1 MVYVVYKMSVFFVI
15 FMDYFFV
22 GNFKFFYNGVNF
34 DVISNIVEIKGF
46 LRFFLLIILL
56 IGCLNYL
63 NLKECLS

>member
-1 MVYVVYKMSVFFVI
+1 
-15 FMDYFFV
+15 MDYGYYFV

-46 LRFFLLIILL
+46 LRFFVLVVLL

>member
-1 MVYVVYKMSVFFVI
+1 
-15 FMDYFFV
+15 MDYFFV

-34 DVISNIVEIKGF
+34 DVISNIVDLEIKGF
-46 LRFFLLIILL
+46 LRFFVLVVLL

>member
-1 MVYVVYKMSVFFVI
+1 
-15 FMDYFFV
+15 MDYFFV

-34 DVISNIVEIKGF
+34 DVICISNIVEIKGF
-46 LRFFLLIILL
+46 LRFFVLVVLL